1 MGGAAAVPGA
11 GFDFTSFA
19 DVFDDLFGDFMG
31 GRPAPG
37 PRPAGHAAPICATI

>member
-1 MGGAAAVPGA
+1 MGGGAAVRGA

-31 GRPAPG
+31 GRPAAR
-37 PRPAGHAAPICATI
+37 PRRRGAAAPICATI